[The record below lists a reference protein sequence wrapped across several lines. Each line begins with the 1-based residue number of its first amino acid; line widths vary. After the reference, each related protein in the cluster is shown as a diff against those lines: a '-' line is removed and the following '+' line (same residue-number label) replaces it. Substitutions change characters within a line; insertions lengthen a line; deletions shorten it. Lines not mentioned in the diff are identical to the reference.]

1 MLKIVDGRKLVTEA
15 DKVILLL
22 LLLLLLVK
30 GKVFPLQALEDPEG

>member
-22 LLLLLLVK
+22 LLLLLLLK
-30 GKVFPLQALEDPEG
+30 GKGFQNF